1 MPAKTHPVVAAMAE
15 IAAALAKTPTRR
27 VQELRQRREALGLT
41 RLELYVHPED
51 HESIKAH
58 AAKLQRKRERAA
70 RAALDKSAKQV

>member
-1 MPAKTHPVVAAMAE
+1 
-15 IAAALAKTPTRR
+15 
-27 VQELRQRREALGLT
+27 
-41 RLELYVHPED
+41 LELYVHPED